1 MNSNLL
7 EQGNLEQTPVILA
20 SASKARGLLLRNAGV
35 LLTDLLPA
43 AIDEDEVKQS
53 LKSEGATAI
62 QVAETLA
69 ELKARKISMTNP
81 SSFVIGAD
89 QMLNCNGVWFDK
101 PTDLDHAAAH
111 LKALSGKTHQL
122 ECSVCVVK
130 NGERLWHHNET
141 ASLTMRPLDDDFI
154 AAYLNRLGDDALF
167 SVGAYQ
173 LEGIG
178 AQLFHRIQGDYFTIL
193 GLPLLPLLTF
203 LRQNRILA

>member
-1 MNSNLL
+1 
-7 EQGNLEQTPVILA
+7 
-20 SASKARGLLLRNAGV
+20 
-35 LLTDLLPA
+35 
-43 AIDEDEVKQS
+43 
-53 LKSEGATAI
+53 
-62 QVAETLA
+62 
-69 ELKARKISMTNP
+69 
-81 SSFVIGAD
+81 SFVIGAD

-101 PTDLDHAAAH
+101 PTDLDHAVAH

-141 ASLTMRPLDDDFI
+141 ASLTMRDLDNDFI
-154 AAYLNRLGDDALF
+154 MSYLNALGDEALS

-178 AQLFHRIQGDYFTIL
+178 AQLFHKIQGDYFTIL

-203 LRQNRILA
+203 FRHNRILA

>member
-1 MNSNLL
+1 MNRVINQENLD
-7 EQGNLEQTPVILA
+7 QTPVILA
-20 SASKARGLLLRNAGV
+20 SASKARGFLLKNAGV
-35 LLTDLLPA
+35 SLSGLLPA

-53 LKSEGATAI
+53 LKSEGATAL

-81 SSFVIGAD
+81 NSFVIGAD

-101 PTDLDHAAAH
+101 PTDLDHAVAH

-141 ASLTMRPLDDDFI
+141 ASLTMRDLDNDFI
-154 AAYLNRLGDDALF
+154 MSYLNALGDEALS

-178 AQLFHRIQGDYFTIL
+178 AQLFHKIQGDYFTIL

-203 LRQNRILA
+203 FRHNRILA

>member
-1 MNSNLL
+1 MNRVI
-7 EQGNLEQTPVILA
+7 EQEKLDQIPVILA
-20 SASKARGLLLRNAGV
+20 SASKARGFLLKNAGV
-35 LLTDLLPA
+35 PLADLLPA

-81 SSFVIGAD
+81 NSFVIGAD

-111 LKALSGKTHQL
+111 LKGLSGKTHQL
-122 ECSVCVVK
+122 ECAVCVVK

-141 ASLTMRPLDDDFI
+141 ASLTMRPLDDEFI
-154 AAYLNRLGDDALF
+154 AAYLNKLGDEALS

-173 LEGIG
+173 LEGLG

-203 LRQNRILA
+203 LRHNRILA

>member
-1 MNSNLL
+1 MNRVINQENLD
-7 EQGNLEQTPVILA
+7 QTPVILA
-20 SASKARGLLLRNAGV
+20 SASKARGFLLKNAGV
-35 LLTDLLPA
+35 SLSGLLPA
-43 AIDEDEVKQS
+43 VIDEDEVKQS
-53 LKSEGATAI
+53 LKSEGATAL

-81 SSFVIGAD
+81 NSFVIGAD

-101 PTDLDHAAAH
+101 PTDLDHAVAH

-122 ECSVCVVK
+122 ECTVCVVK

-141 ASLTMRPLDDDFI
+141 ASLTMRDLDNDFI
-154 AAYLNRLGDDALF
+154 MSYLNALGDEALS

-178 AQLFHRIQGDYFTIL
+178 AQLFHKVQGDYFTIL

-203 LRQNRILA
+203 LRHNRILA

>member
-1 MNSNLL
+1 MNRVINQENLD
-7 EQGNLEQTPVILA
+7 QTPVILA
-20 SASKARGLLLRNAGV
+20 SASKARGLLLKNAGV
-35 LLTDLLPA
+35 SLSGLLPA

-53 LKSEGATAI
+53 LKSEGATAL

-69 ELKARKISMTNP
+69 ELKARKVSMTNP
-81 SSFVIGAD
+81 NSFVIGAD

-101 PTDLDHAAAH
+101 PTDLDHAVAH

-141 ASLTMRPLDDDFI
+141 ASLTMRVLDNDFI
-154 AAYLNRLGDDALF
+154 MSYLNALGDEALS

-203 LRQNRILA
+203 LRYNRILA

>member
-1 MNSNLL
+1 MNRVI
-7 EQGNLEQTPVILA
+7 EQEKLDQTPVILA
-20 SASKARGLLLRNAGV
+20 SASKARGFLLKNAGV
-35 LLTDLLPA
+35 PLADLLPA

-69 ELKARKISMTNP
+69 ELKARKISMANP
-81 SSFVIGAD
+81 NSFVIGAD

-122 ECSVCVVK
+122 ECAVCVVK

-141 ASLTMRPLDDDFI
+141 ASLTMRPLDDEFI
-154 AAYLNRLGDDALF
+154 AAYLNKLGDEALS

-173 LEGIG
+173 LEGLG

-193 GLPLLPLLTF
+193 GLPLLSLLTF
-203 LRQNRILA
+203 LRHNRILA